1 MNMRR
6 IGSMFA
12 TDRRVG
18 TKRFLLA
25 ALAAVGL
32 AVILGTGM
40 WQSSG
45 LGQQENAAKG
55 APPAGANASA
65 APPLQL
71 PQADRPLAARF
82 ADPPAASRILKII
95 HPWPDDPATQDNLI
109 RSLIGDGFGGVVC
122 NVSFKKY
129 LEDEDAW
136 RALQRA
142 LTEAKKV
149 GMAMWLYD
157 ERGYPSG
164 RAGDITLRDHPEL
177 EARGLMC
184 ADAVTDGG
192 QVQVALPPGKLF
204 RATAYPESKDGIDL
218 DQAVDLAAQ
227 VHDGKLTWQAPAG
240 HWHVLAITEG
250 VLYEYTHAVAGVAE
264 HTPYIN
270 LLDRAATARFI
281 EVTHQRYAD
290 HLGADMGKYFVS
302 TFTDEPSLMNRFL
315 KPGATYRAL
324 PWSSDLAQE
333 FQKRRGYA
341 LGPIVPLLL
350 APSDARGQ
358 KERYD
363 FWQTIGELVSEN
375 YFGQIR
381 NWCDKHN
388 VLSGGH
394 LLQEEGL
401 LDHVPF
407 YGNFYLCARR
417 LTAPGI
423 DCITSL
429 PSWNPWYIARLL
441 SSVTELEGRTI
452 TMSEN
457 SSYMEAFGPFHKGPY
472 NVSEEEIRGT
482 LNRLMVSG
490 INTITSYY
498 GQTAKNIS
506 SEQWQRLNNWVG
518 RISTM
523 LTGGHQVTDIAV
535 LYPIESV
542 WPRFFP
548 ARFGPTDSSAAK
560 KIQQTYDLV
569 TDSLWS
575 SVRDFSNPMFARWS
589 SVPDDK
595 RWSVMRDFTYID
607 AQALTQ
613 SKIERGALVHG
624 NLRWRVL
631 ILPRAD
637 TLPLAAWENLARF
650 WRKGGVVIAVGA
662 LPANS
667 DREFPSPQVQA
678 LAKELFGTA
687 TAAHFNVNAAGG
699 VGVFLPEGS
708 EARLSEVLDALLEP
722 DVKPSAP
729 HSLLRSTHR
738 HIDGH
743 EVYFVINDRNTPW
756 EGSIRLAATG
766 PGEQWDPATGK
777 MTPLAPGNE
786 IKVQLGPYGAMLY
799 RFPTARQP
807 QRLKV
812 SSGPLPS
819 G

>member
-1 MNMRR
+1 MKKKLIVSAWTGGRR
-6 IGSMFA
+6 RNLAGALF
-12 TDRRVG
+12 
-18 TKRFLLA
+18 A
-25 ALAAVGL
+25 ALGVALIIGAAPWWPLGL
-32 AVILGTGM
+32 C
-40 WQSSG
+40 
-45 LGQQENAAKG
+45 QQEESAKEARPSSRQTDVK
-55 APPAGANASA
+55 APAK
-65 APPLQL
+65 L

-82 ADPPAASRILKII
+82 ADPPAGSRILRII
-95 HPWPDDPATQDNLI
+95 HPWPDDPAAQDNLI

-142 LTEAKKV
+142 LTAAKQA

-177 EARGLMC
+177 EARGLLC

-192 QVQVALPPGKLF
+192 QVQVTLPPGKLF
-204 RATAYPESKDGIDL
+204 RATAYPEGKDGIDL
-218 DQAVDLAAQ
+218 DKAVDLAAQ

-240 HWHVLAITEG
+240 RWHVLAITEG

-270 LLDRAATARFI
+270 LLDPAATARFI
-281 EVTHQRYAD
+281 ELTHQRYAD
-290 HLGADMGKYFVS
+290 HLGSDMGKYFVS
-302 TFTDEPSLMNRFL
+302 TFTDEPSLMSQFH
-315 KPGATYRAL
+315 KPAPYRPL
-324 PWSSDLAQE
+324 PGSRDLPQE

-341 LGPIVPLLL
+341 LEPIIPMLFVP
-350 APSDARGQ
+350 SGVRGQ

-363 FWQTIGELVSEN
+363 FWQTVGELVAEN
-375 YFGQIR
+375 YFGQIEQ
-381 NWCDKHN
+381 WCEKHN
-388 VLSGGH
+388 VFSGGH
-394 LLQEEGL
+394 LLAEESL
-401 LDHVPF
+401 LDHVGH
-407 YGNFYLCARR
+407 YGNFFLCARR

-472 NVSEEEIRGT
+472 QVSEDEIRGT

-548 ARFGPTDSSAAK
+548 ARFGGSDSPAAK
-560 KIQQTYDLV
+560 QIQQTFDMV

-575 SVRDFSNPMFARWS
+575 SLRDFSNPMFGRWS

-595 RWSVMRDFTYID
+595 RWSAMRDFTYID

-624 NLRWRVL
+624 DLRWRVL

-667 DREFPSPQVQA
+667 EREFPSPRVQA

-687 TAAHFNVNAAGG
+687 TGANFRVNSAGG
-699 VGVFLPEGS
+699 VGVFLPEGL

-722 DVKPSAP
+722 DVKPSEP
-729 HSLLRSTHR
+729 HSPLRATHR
-738 HIDGH
+738 RIDGH
-743 EVYFVINDRNTPW
+743 DAYFIINDRSTPW
-756 EGSIRLAATG
+756 EGSVRVAATG
-766 PGEQWDPATGK
+766 QGEQWDPSTGQ
-777 MTPLAPGNE
+777 MTPLPAGNDVRM
-786 IKVQLGPYGAMLY
+786 KLGPYGGMLY
-799 RFPTARQP
+799 RFPAARLPKRQ
-807 QRLKV
+807 KV
-812 SSGPLPS
+812 SSGPLPAL
-819 G
+819 